1 MRTALIAGSVGLL
14 GLAWATR
21 EEPSAMR
28 TAAAAFLATLEE
40 NELGAARFPL
50 HATERREWNYLPGE
64 RKGIALREL
73 DAEELKAL
81 RALLRTTLS
90 AAGERRLDEIVA
102 LEHVLRTKES
112 TPEQVAT
119 WRDAGA
125 YAVAIFGDVG
135 GVDPWSWRLEGHHV
149 VLHFTELGGAL
160 AITPQFLGTNPAR
173 SERDGKVVEPLAEE
187 QALARKLAQS
197 LTGSLRDRA
206 IVDAP
211 VPQDVLR
218 KPGET
223 VNFDLGE
230 GIALRELDEAGRK
243 LADAL
248 LDAYVGRFDGA
259 ALASAQAKLADRGAL
274 RFLWI
279 GSTEP
284 GKPHY
289 YRIHCRERSIE
300 YVNIQNDANHVH
312 TLWRELDGDFGGEA
326 VRAFEGLKGK

>member
-1 MRTALIAGSVGLL
+1 MRTVLIAGSVGLL

-28 TAAAAFLATLEE
+28 AAATAFVATLEE

-50 HATERREWNYLPGE
+50 HAAERREWNYLPGE
-64 RKGIALREL
+64 RKGLALREL

-102 LEHVLRTKES
+102 LEHVLRARES
-112 TPEQVAT
+112 TPDKVAT

-125 YAVAIFGDVG
+125 YSVAIFGDVG

-149 VLHFTELGGAL
+149 VLNFTEVGRAL
-160 AITPQFLGTNPAR
+160 AITPQFLGSNPAR

-187 QALARKLAQS
+187 QALARQLAQS
-197 LTGSLRDRA
+197 LTGSLRSRG
-206 IVDAP
+206 VSHAP
-211 VPQDVLR
+211 VPQDVLQ

-223 VNFDLGE
+223 VTFDPGE
-230 GIALRELDEAGRK
+230 GVALGELDEAGRK

-248 LDAYVGRFDGA
+248 LDTYVGRLDGA
-259 ALASAQAKLADRGAL
+259 ALESARERLADRDKL

-279 GSTEP
+279 GSTEA
-284 GKPHY
+284 GRPHY
-289 YRIHCRERSIE
+289 YRFHSRTLSLE
-300 YVNIQNDANHVH
+300 YQNSQNDANHVH
-312 TLWRELDGDFGGEA
+312 TLWRELDRDFGGENVA
-326 VRAFEGLKGK
+326 EPHK